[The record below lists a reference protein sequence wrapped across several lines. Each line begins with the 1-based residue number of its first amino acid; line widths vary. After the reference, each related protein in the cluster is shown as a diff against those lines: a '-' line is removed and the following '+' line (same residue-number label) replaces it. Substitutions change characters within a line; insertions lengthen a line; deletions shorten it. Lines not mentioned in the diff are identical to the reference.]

1 MVKRQSKKEKQ
12 ETEMAVIT
20 RLKIS
25 VQDLEGV
32 DLRLSKSK
40 HSEKYQSIRISLNK
54 AINSAQ
60 RLIDRLT
67 TDKHISVKQTLN
79 NTEV

>member
-1 MVKRQSKKEKQ
+1 MVTRQSKKEKQ
-12 ETEMAVIT
+12 ETEMAVTT

-40 HSEKYQSIRISLNK
+40 HNEKHQSIRISLHR
-54 AINSAQ
+54 AIDSTQ
-60 RLIDRLT
+60 RLI
-67 TDKHISVKQTLN
+67 KTLEN
-79 NTEV
+79 GLI

>member
-1 MVKRQSKKEKQ
+1 MEKKEKQ
-12 ETEMAVIT
+12 EAGKAMIT

-40 HSEKYQSIRISLNK
+40 HSEKYQSIRISLHK
-54 AINSAQ
+54 AIDSTQ
-60 RLIDRLT
+60 RLIKKLDNGL
-67 TDKHISVKQTLN
+67 I
-79 NTEV
+79 

>member
-1 MVKRQSKKEKQ
+1 MKQKEKQ
-12 ETEMAVIT
+12 EAEKAMIT

-40 HSEKYQSIRISLNK
+40 HNEKYQSIRISIHK
-54 AINSAQ
+54 AIDSTQ
-60 RLIDRLT
+60 RLIKKLDNGL
-67 TDKHISVKQTLN
+67 I
-79 NTEV
+79 

>member
-1 MVKRQSKKEKQ
+1 MKQKEKQ
-12 ETEMAVIT
+12 EAEKAMIT

-40 HSEKYQSIRISLNK
+40 HNEKYQSIRISIHR
-54 AINSAQ
+54 AIDSTQ
-60 RLIDRLT
+60 RLIKKLDNGL
-67 TDKHISVKQTLN
+67 I
-79 NTEV
+79 

>member
-1 MVKRQSKKEKQ
+1 MEQKDKQ
-12 ETEMAVIT
+12 ETKMAMIT

-40 HSEKYQSIRISLNK
+40 HNEKYQSIRISLHK
-54 AINSAQ
+54 AIDSTQ
-60 RLIDRLT
+60 RLIKKLDNGL
-67 TDKHISVKQTLN
+67 I
-79 NTEV
+79 

>member
-1 MVKRQSKKEKQ
+1 MATRQSKKEKQ

-20 RLKIS
+20 RLKTS

-40 HSEKYQSIRISLNK
+40 HHEKYQGIRISLHR
-54 AINSAQ
+54 AIDSTQ
-60 RLIDRLT
+60 RLIKKLDNGL
-67 TDKHISVKQTLN
+67 I
-79 NTEV
+79 

>member
-1 MVKRQSKKEKQ
+1 MEQKDKQ

-40 HSEKYQSIRISLNK
+40 HNEKYQSIRISIHR
-54 AINSAQ
+54 AIDSTQ
-60 RLIDRLT
+60 RLIKKLDNGL
-67 TDKHISVKQTLN
+67 I
-79 NTEV
+79 

>member
-1 MVKRQSKKEKQ
+1 MEKKDKQ
-12 ETEMAVIT
+12 ETEKAMIT

-40 HSEKYQSIRISLNK
+40 HNEKYQSIRISLHK
-54 AINSAQ
+54 AIDSTQ
-60 RLIDRLT
+60 RLIKKLDNGL
-67 TDKHISVKQTLN
+67 I
-79 NTEV
+79 

>member
-1 MVKRQSKKEKQ
+1 MEQKDKQ
-12 ETEMAVIT
+12 ETKMAMIT

-40 HSEKYQSIRISLNK
+40 HSEKYQGIRISIHK
-54 AINSAQ
+54 AIDSTQ
-60 RLIDRLT
+60 RLIKKFDNGL
-67 TDKHISVKQTLN
+67 I
-79 NTEV
+79 

>member
-1 MVKRQSKKEKQ
+1 MEQKDKQ
-12 ETEMAVIT
+12 ETKMAMIT

-40 HSEKYQSIRISLNK
+40 HNEKHQSIRISIRR
-54 AINSAQ
+54 AIDSTQ
-60 RLIDRLT
+60 RLI
-67 TDKHISVKQTLN
+67 KTLEN
-79 NTEV
+79 GLI

>member
-1 MVKRQSKKEKQ
+1 MKQKEKQ
-12 ETEMAVIT
+12 ETKMAMIT

-40 HSEKYQSIRISLNK
+40 HNEKHQSIRISLHR
-54 AINSAQ
+54 AIDSTQ
-60 RLIDRLT
+60 RLI
-67 TDKHISVKQTLN
+67 KTLEN
-79 NTEV
+79 GLI

>member
-1 MVKRQSKKEKQ
+1 MVTRQSKKEKQ
-12 ETEMAVIT
+12 EAEKAMIT

-40 HSEKYQSIRISLNK
+40 HSEKYQSIRISLHK
-54 AINSAQ
+54 AIDSTQ
-60 RLIDRLT
+60 RLIKKFDNGL
-67 TDKHISVKQTLN
+67 I
-79 NTEV
+79 

>member
-1 MVKRQSKKEKQ
+1 MKQKEKQ
-12 ETEMAVIT
+12 ETKMAMIT

-40 HSEKYQSIRISLNK
+40 HNEKYQSIRISLHR
-54 AINSAQ
+54 AIDSTQ
-60 RLIDRLT
+60 RLI
-67 TDKHISVKQTLN
+67 KTLEN
-79 NTEV
+79 GLI

>member
-1 MVKRQSKKEKQ
+1 MEQKEKQ
-12 ETEMAVIT
+12 ETKMAMIT

-40 HSEKYQSIRISLNK
+40 HNEKHQSIRISLHR
-54 AINSAQ
+54 AIDSTQ
-60 RLIDRLT
+60 RLI
-67 TDKHISVKQTLN
+67 KTLEN
-79 NTEV
+79 GLI

>member
-1 MVKRQSKKEKQ
+1 MKQKEKQ
-12 ETEMAVIT
+12 EAEKAMIT

-40 HSEKYQSIRISLNK
+40 HNEKYQSVRISIHR
-54 AINSAQ
+54 AIDSTQ
-60 RLIDRLT
+60 RLIKKLDNGL
-67 TDKHISVKQTLN
+67 I
-79 NTEV
+79 

>member
-1 MVKRQSKKEKQ
+1 MVTRQSKKEKQ

-40 HSEKYQSIRISLNK
+40 HNDKYQSIRISIHK
-54 AINSAQ
+54 AIDSTQ
-60 RLIDRLT
+60 RLIKKLDNGL
-67 TDKHISVKQTLN
+67 I
-79 NTEV
+79 

>member
-1 MVKRQSKKEKQ
+1 MVTKQSKKEKQ
-12 ETEMAVIT
+12 ETKMDIIT

-40 HSEKYQSIRISLNK
+40 HNEKYQSIRISIHR
-54 AINSAQ
+54 AIDSTQ
-60 RLIDRLT
+60 RLIKKLDNGL
-67 TDKHISVKQTLN
+67 I
-79 NTEV
+79 

>member
-1 MVKRQSKKEKQ
+1 MVTKQSKKEKQ
-12 ETEMAVIT
+12 ETKMDIIT

-40 HSEKYQSIRISLNK
+40 HNEKHQSVRISLHR
-54 AINSAQ
+54 AIDSTQ
-60 RLIDRLT
+60 RLI
-67 TDKHISVKQTLN
+67 KTLEN
-79 NTEV
+79 GLI

>member
-1 MVKRQSKKEKQ
+1 MVTRQSKKEKQ

-40 HSEKYQSIRISLNK
+40 HNEKHQSIRISLHR
-54 AINSAQ
+54 AIDSTQ
-60 RLIDRLT
+60 RLI
-67 TDKHISVKQTLN
+67 KTLEN
-79 NTEV
+79 GLI

>member
-1 MVKRQSKKEKQ
+1 MKQKEEQ
-12 ETEMAVIT
+12 ETKMAMIT

-40 HSEKYQSIRISLNK
+40 HNEKYQNIRISLHK
-54 AINSAQ
+54 AIDSTQ
-60 RLIDRLT
+60 RLIKKLDNGL
-67 TDKHISVKQTLN
+67 I
-79 NTEV
+79 

>member
-1 MVKRQSKKEKQ
+1 MATRQSKKEKQ

-20 RLKIS
+20 RLKTS

-40 HSEKYQSIRISLNK
+40 HHEKYQSIRISIHR
-54 AINSAQ
+54 AIDSTQ
-60 RLIDRLT
+60 RLIKKLDNGL
-67 TDKHISVKQTLN
+67 I
-79 NTEV
+79 